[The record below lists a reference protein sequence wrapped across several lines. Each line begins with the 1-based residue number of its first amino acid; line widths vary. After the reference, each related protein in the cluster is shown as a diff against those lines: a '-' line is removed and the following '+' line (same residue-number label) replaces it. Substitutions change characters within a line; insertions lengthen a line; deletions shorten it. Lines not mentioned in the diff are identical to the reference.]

1 MSTTISLSPLASHKI
16 QQTHYDRL
24 AVVYVRQSHPQQVL
38 RHQESTRLQ
47 YGLAERAQALGW
59 VQSQVLVIDEDL
71 GKSADSVAGR
81 SGFQRLVAEVS
92 LAHVGIILGLE
103 MSRLARSNRDWH
115 HLLEVCALFGTLIG
129 DLDGIYDPTDYNDRL
144 LLGLKGAMSEAEL
157 HVLKQRMVAGKRA
170 KAERGELG
178 MLVPMGYIRRPSGEV
193 VKDPDEQAQ
202 AVIALIFEQFERLGT
217 IHGVLRYLVQH
228 QVRVPQRLRF
238 GPSKGELVWRRP
250 NRTTLSNLLHHPIYA
265 GAYVYGRRPTD
276 PKRKQPGRPSTG
288 RLVAQPEDCQ
298 VLLHDRLAAYISWEQ
313 FERNRRQLEANT
325 QAGLGVIRYGPS
337 LLSGLVVC
345 GRCGLR
351 MAAVY
356 NNNGTGLRYN
366 CAREMVDYGGAL
378 CQSLAGLPLDAWIS
392 ALVLQA
398 LEPAALEVS
407 LAVAAD
413 VEAQRQRLHQQ
424 WDQRLERAAYEVDRA
439 ARHYRAVDPENR
451 LVARTLERQWEDAL
465 QAQERLQADHRRL
478 LAQQPATLSAA
489 ERDAIRRLASDLPAL
504 WQAQTTTAADRQ
516 AIIRQLVERV
526 VVTVQ
531 GESEKVD
538 LEVHWMGGHRT
549 HTQRIRPVARL
560 DQLSYYPDLLARA
573 AVLHQEGLRR
583 TAIAQVLNRE
593 GWRPPKRRPTF
604 TAEMVHTLLR
614 RQGLGLSL
622 SRPRSVRREADE
634 WTLPALAYALEM
646 PHPTLYRWLCK
657 GYLKARR
664 DQDGGQWLI
673 WADVQELQRLRA
685 RRQAPRVWTR
695 PSPKTSSEPS
705 GSSGRVTATGEKK
718 RGASQGRGIQRNGDF
733 T

>member
-1 MSTTISLSPLASHKI
+1 MSPQSSFSPLTSHKI
-16 QQTHYDRL
+16 QDVHIDRL

-59 VQSQVLVIDEDL
+59 AKPQVLVIDEDL

-103 MSRLARSNRDWH
+103 MSRLARSNRDWP

-178 MLVPMGYIRRPSGEV
+178 MLVPMGYVRRPSGEV

-202 AVIALIFEQFERLGT
+202 AVIGLIFEQFERVGT

-228 QVRVPQRLRF
+228 QIRVPQRVRF

-288 RLVAQPEDCQ
+288 RLVAKPEDCQ
-298 VLLHDRLAAYISWEQ
+298 VLLHDRIAAYISWEQ
-313 FERNRRQLEANT
+313 FERNQRQLEANT
-325 QAGLGVIRYGPS
+325 QAALGVIRYGPS

-351 MAAVY
+351 MAAAY
-356 NNNGTGLRYN
+356 NNNGAGLRYS
-366 CAREMVDYGGAL
+366 CAREMVDYGGL
-378 CQSLAGLPLDAWIS
+378 MCQSLTGTPLDRWMS
-392 ALVLQA
+392 ELVLQA

-407 LAVAAD
+407 LDVAAD

-424 WDQRLERAAYEVDRA
+424 WDKRLERAAYEVERA
-439 ARHYRAVDPENR
+439 ARHYYAVEPENR
-451 LVARTLERQWEDAL
+451 LVARTLERQWEQAL
-465 QAQERLQADHRRL
+465 EAQAQLQADHRRF
-478 LAQQPATLSAA
+478 LAEQPATLSAA

-504 WQAQTTTAADRQ
+504 WHAETTMAADRQ

-538 LEVHWMGGHRT
+538 LEVHWIGGHRT
-549 HTQRIRPVARL
+549 HAQRIRPVARL
-560 DQLSYYPDLLARA
+560 DQLSYYPALLARVA
-573 AVLHQEGLRR
+573 ALHQQGLARG
-583 TAIAQVLNRE
+583 AIAERLNAE
-593 GWRPPKRRPTF
+593 GWRPAKRRSTF
-604 TAEMVHTLLR
+604 TAEMVRSLLM
-614 RQGLGLSL
+614 RQGLSSAV
-622 SRPRSVRREADE
+622 SRSRSVVREANE
-634 WTLPALAYALEM
+634 WTLPELAYALEM

-657 GYLKARR
+657 GYLHSRR
-664 DQDGGQWLI
+664 DPGGVQWLI
-673 WADVQELQRLRA
+673 WADAGELQRLRE
-685 RRQAPRVWTR
+685 RRQAPRTWR
-695 PSPKTSSEPS
+695 QSAPQTSSEPS
-705 GSSGRVTATGEKK
+705 AGSGSGAGE
-718 RGASQGRGIQRNGDF
+718 A
-733 T
+733 